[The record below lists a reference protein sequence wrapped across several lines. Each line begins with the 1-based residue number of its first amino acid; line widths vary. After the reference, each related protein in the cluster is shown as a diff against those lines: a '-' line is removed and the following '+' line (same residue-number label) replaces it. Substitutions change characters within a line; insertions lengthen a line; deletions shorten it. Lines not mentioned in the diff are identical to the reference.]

1 MSDKLSSFLV
11 DLVSDPERM
20 SRFLAEPHDVLAEA
34 DLTDDQKAAVL
45 SRDSRRLATALGAVS
60 TSNGNVQQ
68 FTIGNVQGEL
78 IAQDEQV
85 RIGNVQNVSIGNV
98 QNVQAGNVQNVTSRR
113 AGKGP
118 KKAGKKPAKKRGSKN
133 K

>member
-1 MSDKLSSFLV
+1 MSDKLSGFLV

-45 SRDSRRLATALGAVS
+45 SRDSRHLAAALGAVS
-60 TSNGNVQQ
+60 KSNGNVQNL
-68 FTIGNVQGEL
+68 TIGNVQGVSTGNVQNVTL
-78 IAQDEQV
+78 
-85 RIGNVQNVSIGNV
+85 GNVQNVSIGNV
-98 QNVQAGNVQNVTSRR
+98 QNVTSTPT
-113 AGKGP
+113 GKGP
-118 KKAGKKPAKKRGSKN
+118 KKAGKKPAKKPGSKN